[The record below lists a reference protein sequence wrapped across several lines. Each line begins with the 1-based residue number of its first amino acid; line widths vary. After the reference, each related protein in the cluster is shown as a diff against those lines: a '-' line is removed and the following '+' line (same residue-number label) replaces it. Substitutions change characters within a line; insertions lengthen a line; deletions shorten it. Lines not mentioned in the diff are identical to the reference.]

1 MTGSPIEG
9 CGDAIWDEGEWI
21 SWDYINQQ
29 LEGPVP
35 EGGLVEDMLA
45 LAKSYLEE
53 TGRHLTIYG
62 ELGEHYAERRFGIEL
77 HCDPKAQGS
86 DGRLGDVLVEIKTI
100 SPLRDSRHVRVK
112 KSGNFGCLVIVK
124 IDADFRI
131 DAKLIKRS
139 ALGTPDGEYFN
150 VCWNDYRCE
159 PTPMKDRGAAG

>member
-35 EGGLVEDMLA
+35 EGGLVEDMIA

-62 ELGEHYAERRFGIEL
+62 ELGIATSNFCILGWMPRSIL
-77 HCDPKAQGS
+77 
-86 DGRLGDVLVEIKTI
+86 RLYSSI
-100 SPLRDSRHVRVK
+100 
-112 KSGNFGCLVIVK
+112 
-124 IDADFRI
+124 
-131 DAKLIKRS
+131 
-139 ALGTPDGEYFN
+139 
-150 VCWNDYRCE
+150 
-159 PTPMKDRGAAG
+159 